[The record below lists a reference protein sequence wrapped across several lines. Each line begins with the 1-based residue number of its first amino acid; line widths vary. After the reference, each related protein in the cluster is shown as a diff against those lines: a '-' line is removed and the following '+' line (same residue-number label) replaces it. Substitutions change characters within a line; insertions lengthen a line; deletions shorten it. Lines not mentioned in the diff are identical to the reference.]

1 MKGETMNDFTLEN
14 IESLKI
20 IPLED
25 RWTLYEIFKSL
36 GEARITTN
44 DYTVANNM
52 IPIIEKP
59 QNISYDTS
67 NKLLEIEWTIPLSE
81 KKSLFKIGLTNFA
94 ISGKVSIKESNATPN
109 KSYID
114 SLSSIPLEKRTTSY
128 EILKGEKVAWIT
140 TNDRTVAKNIA
151 PILGEPFNRYY
162 DNGYLIELAWRIPLK
177 GNKKTLSKVGLN
189 GYATSGRMSNNK
201 R

>member
-1 MKGETMNDFTLEN
+1 MHVFTLEN
-14 IESLKI
+14 IKSLKI

-25 RWTLYEIFKSL
+25 RWTLYEIFKNQ
-36 GEARITTN
+36 EDVRITTN

-52 IPIIEKP
+52 IPIIGKP

-67 NKLLEIEWTIPLSE
+67 NKLLELEWTIPLSE
-81 KKSLFKIGLTNFA
+81 KKSLFKIGLNNFA
-94 ISGKVSIKESNATPN
+94 ISGKVSNKETKTPPN
-109 KSYID
+109 KRYVD

-128 EILKGEKVAWIT
+128 EILKGEKVAWIS
-140 TNDRTVAKNIA
+140 TNDRTVAKHIA
-151 PILGEPFNRYY
+151 PILGEPFNRCY
-162 DNGYLIELAWRIPLK
+162 DNNGYLIELAWRIPLK
-177 GNKKTLSKVGLN
+177 ENKKTLSKVGLN

>member
-1 MKGETMNDFTLEN
+1 MYNNTLEN

-25 RWTLYEIFKSL
+25 RWTLYEIFKNQ
-36 GEARITTN
+36 GEARIRTN

-52 IPIIEKP
+52 IPIIGEP
-59 QNISYDTS
+59 QDTS
-67 NKLLEIEWTIPLSE
+67 CDMADRLLEIEWTIPLSE

-94 ISGKVSIKESNATPN
+94 ISGKVSIKEPN
-109 KSYID
+109 TTLSKSYINTL
-114 SLSSIPLEKRTTSY
+114 SLVPLEKRTTSY

-140 TNDRTVAKNIA
+140 TNDRTVAKHIV
-151 PILGEPFNRYY
+151 PILGKPISQVIS
-162 DNGYLIELAWRIPLK
+162 GSLPELAWRIPLR
-177 GNKKTLSKVGLN
+177 GNKKVLSKVGLN